1 MSKGRLIQYSGESDL
16 MNISIIHGD
25 ETFKF
30 NLNEEVIV
38 NENRINKEIKE
49 QPSAYAFL
57 GMLHKKLIR
66 KAKDKERTMKKTY
79 AIMFI
84 KFKEEIDD
92 QTNRPTANDLAKEK
106 VIASFPYQK
115 SVKEYIR
122 VQHESDIL
130 EVCVLSFEQ
139 RASLIQTL
147 SANIRKT
154 N

>member
-1 MSKGRLIQYSGESDL
+1 MKRGSLIRYAEKSDL
-16 MNISIIHGD
+16 MNIAIIHGD
-25 ETFKF
+25 ETFRF
-30 NLNEEVIV
+30 NLNEEVVV
-38 NENRINKEIKE
+38 NENRINSEIKE

-66 KAKDKERTMKKTY
+66 KAKDKERVMKKTY
-79 AIMFI
+79 AVMYIE
-84 KFKEEIDD
+84 FKGEIDE
-92 QTNRPTANDLAKEK
+92 QTGRPTANDLAKEK
-106 VIASFPYQK
+106 AIASSRYQK

-139 RASLIQTL
+139 RSSLIQTL

>member
-1 MSKGRLIQYSGESDL
+1 MKRGSLIRYAEKSDL
-16 MNISIIHGD
+16 MNIMIVHGD
-25 ETFKF
+25 ETFRF

-38 NENRINKEIKE
+38 NENRINSEIKE

-66 KAKDKERTMKKTY
+66 KAKDKERTMKKIY
-79 AIMFI
+79 AVMYI
-84 KFKEEIDD
+84 KFKGEIDE
-92 QTNRPTANDLAKEK
+92 QTNRPTANELAKEK
-106 VIASFPYQK
+106 AIASPRYQR

-122 VQHESDIL
+122 VQHESEVL

-139 RASLIQTL
+139 RSSLIQTL

>member
-1 MSKGRLIQYSGESDL
+1 MKRGSLIRYAEKSDL
-16 MNISIIHGD
+16 MNIMIVHGD

-38 NENRINKEIKE
+38 NENRINSEIKE

-66 KAKDKERTMKKTY
+66 KAKDKERTMKKIY
-79 AIMFI
+79 AVMYIG
-84 KFKEEIDD
+84 FKGEIDE

-106 VIASFPYQK
+106 AIASPRYQR

-122 VQHESDIL
+122 VQHESEVL

-139 RASLIQTL
+139 RSSLIQTL

>member
-1 MSKGRLIQYSGESDL
+1 MGKGSLIRYAEKSDL
-16 MNISIIHGD
+16 MNVSIIHGD

-30 NLNEEVIV
+30 NLYSELVVSED
-38 NENRINKEIKE
+38 RINSEIKE

-66 KAKDKERTMKKTY
+66 KAKDKERIMKKIY

-84 KFKEEIDD
+84 KFKGDTDE
-92 QTNRPTANDLAKEK
+92 QTGRPIANDLAKEK
-106 VIASFPYQK
+106 TIASPRYQK

-139 RASLIQTL
+139 RSSLIQTL